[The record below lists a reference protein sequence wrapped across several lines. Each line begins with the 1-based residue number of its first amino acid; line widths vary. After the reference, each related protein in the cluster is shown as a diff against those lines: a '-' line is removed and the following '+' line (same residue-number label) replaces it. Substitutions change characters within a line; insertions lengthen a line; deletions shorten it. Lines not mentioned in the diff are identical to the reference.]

1 MAESVKLLCPH
12 HVAAQPRGISPVRGV
27 NFLNFGYPATGKFA
41 PRRKGGEMVLESMT
55 LRALTTLATLAPRC
69 TSDRSVDAG
78 KVKVAGYCCPV
89 PRVLAGEK
97 VEGFCCPVPSEPLES
112 PSVARRGPTALL
124 SL

>member
-1 MAESVKLLCPH
+1 MRTLPLRPIATARPMSGMRG
-12 HVAAQPRGISPVRGV
+12 AARFTR
-27 NFLNFGYPATGKFA
+27 L
-41 PRRKGGEMVLESMT
+41 GEMVPESKT
-55 LRALTTLATLAPRC
+55 LRALATLVTLAPRC
-69 TSDRSVDAG
+69 TGDRSFDAG
-78 KVKVAGYCCPV
+78 KVKVEGYCCPV

>member
-12 HVAAQPRGISPVRGV
+12 HLAAQPRGISPVRGV
-27 NFLNFGYPATGKFA
+27 NFLNFGYPATGNFA
-41 PRRKGGEMVLESMT
+41 PRRKGGEMVPESMT
-55 LRALTTLATLAPRC
+55 LRALATLVTLAPRC
-69 TSDRSVDAG
+69 PGDRSFDAG
-78 KVKVAGYCCPV
+78 KV
-89 PRVLAGEK
+89 K